1 VTGVGLYARILV
13 PVEGKPT
20 DELLLRHVRE
30 LAAVH
35 QAEVILLR
43 VAHYH
48 TRDERTHE
56 VEDGEAALTWAASQL
71 EGGGFPVRRELSHGE
86 PADAILAAAQ
96 EYDVDLIA
104 MAMHGRGWL
113 PRLMFGSIAES
124 VRHRTPVPLLLVRG
138 REAGDE
144 TDGD

>member
-1 VTGVGLYARILV
+1 VTGVGLYERILV

-20 DELLLRHVRE
+20 DEPLLRHVRE

-56 VEDGEAALTWAASQL
+56 VEDGEAALAWAAAQL
-71 EGGGFPVRRELSHGE
+71 EGGGFPVRRELGHGE
-86 PADAILAAAQ
+86 PADAILRAAHEFDA
-96 EYDVDLIA
+96 DLIA
-104 MAMHGRGWL
+104 MAMHGHGWL
-113 PRLMFGSIAES
+113 PRLIFGSVAES
-124 VRHRTPVPLLLVRG
+124 VRHRASVPLLLVRG
-138 REAGDE
+138 READDE
-144 TDGD
+144 ADGA